1 MGKNMK
7 PSPLPFRPAKTP
19 SFSSSSW
26 PWPACADP
34 KAFSFRA
41 ENTIMNSI
49 FVTEEHSEYMASSTD
64 SNSASESSRRH
75 VFSTELDKEDF
86 SSADAIENVIRGV
99 KSERLFFE
107 PSETSSSILGEPNK
121 TADKNKSIS
130 TSENELYLNSTFDVI
145 EMETK
150 DPFLEFKESMK
161 EMVEAN
167 EVKNLDGLE
176 ELLNCYLRVNRKCNH
191 GYIIGA
197 FVDLLV
203 SHDDFDFIFSSS
215 SCCCFSSTDSQSTTC
230 ISESPISASSLS
242 SFSTS
247 NCKSTTA
254 ASGLSSLEDEEASA

>member
-1 MGKNMK
+1 MGKNMNLI
-7 PSPLPFRPAKTP
+7 PLPFKPAKSP
-19 SFSSSSW
+19 SSSSSSW

-41 ENTIMNSI
+41 ENTTMNSI
-49 FVTEEHSEYMASSTD
+49 FVTEEHSESECIASSTD
-64 SNSASESSRRH
+64 SNSASESSRRL
-75 VFSTELDKEDF
+75 VLSTELDKEDF
-86 SSADAIENVIRGV
+86 NSADAIENVIRGV

-107 PSETSSSILGEPNK
+107 PSETSSSILGEPNIS
-121 TADKNKSIS
+121 AEKNKFIT
-130 TSENELYLNSTFDVI
+130 TSEDELDSKSTFVVI

-161 EMVEAN
+161 EMVEAHGV
-167 EVKNLDGLE
+167 ENLDGLE
-176 ELLNCYLRVNRKCNH
+176 ELLNCYLRVNLKCNH

-203 SHDDFDFIFSSS
+203 THDDFDYIFSSPS
-215 SCCCFSSTDSQSTTC
+215 SFSSDSRTC
-230 ISESPISASSLS
+230 ISQSPISASSLS